1 MLRNYPKKVTLKNGK
16 TVTIRP
22 LKEEDEFALRD
33 FYLSLTP
40 EDRRYLKHDVTNP
53 RLVHDWTHNIDY
65 ERVIP
70 LVAEDEQKRIVAA
83 ATLHRNPHSWS
94 PHVGEIRLVT
104 HKDFRRC
111 GLGML
116 MAKEIF
122 AIATFLRLEKVI
134 AEMVEDQTA
143 AIRIFEKMG
152 FEREALLRSQV
163 IDHEHQQRNLV
174 IMSAYLSWLWE
185 KITDVVMD
193 SFSDHSGRY

>member
-1 MLRNYPKKVTLKNGK
+1 MLRNYPKTVLLKNGRE
-16 TVTIRP
+16 VVIRP
-22 LKEEDEFALRD
+22 LREEDEHALRD
-33 FYLSLTP
+33 FYLTLTP
-40 EDRRYLKHDVTNP
+40 KDRRYLKHDVTNP
-53 RLVHDWTHNIDY
+53 KLVHDWTHNIDY
-65 ERVIP
+65 NRVVP
-70 LVAEDEQKRIVAA
+70 LVAEDSGSIVAA

-104 HKDFRRC
+104 HKDLRRS

-122 AIATFLRLEKVI
+122 SIATFLRLEKVV

-152 FEREALLRSQV
+152 FEREALLRNQV
-163 IDHEHQQRNLV
+163 IDHDQQQRNLV

-193 SFSDHSGRY
+193 SYSDHSGRY

>member
-1 MLRNYPKKVTLKNGK
+1 MLRNYPKTVTLKNGG
-16 TVTIRP
+16 TVAIRP
-22 LKEEDEFALRD
+22 LKEEDEHALRD

-53 RLVHDWTHNIDY
+53 KIVHQWTHYIDY
-65 ERVIP
+65 DHVIP
-70 LVAEDEQKRIVAA
+70 LVAEESGTIVAA

-104 HKDFRRC
+104 HKDFRRS

-122 AIATFLRLEKVI
+122 SIATYVRLEKVI

-152 FEREALLRSQV
+152 FEREALLRNQV
-163 IDHEHQQRNLV
+163 IDHEGQQRDLV
-174 IMSAYLSWLWE
+174 VMSAYLSWLWE
-185 KITDVVMD
+185 KIADVVMD
-193 SFSDHSGRY
+193 SYSNHSGRY

>member
-1 MLRNYPKKVTLKNGK
+1 MLRNYPKNVPLKDGR

-22 LKEEDEFALRD
+22 LKEEDERPLRD
-33 FYLSLTP
+33 FYASLSP
-40 EDRRYLKHDVTNP
+40 EDRRYLKHDVSNP
-53 RLVHDWTHNIDY
+53 KVVHQWTHNIDY
-65 ERVIP
+65 DYVIP
-70 LVAEDEQKRIVAA
+70 LVAESSEGIVAA

-104 HKDFRRC
+104 HKDFRRS

-122 AIATFLRLEKVI
+122 SIATFLRLEKVV

-152 FEREALLRSQV
+152 FEKEAVLRNHV

-174 IMSAYLSWLWE
+174 IMTAFLSWLWE
-185 KITDVVMD
+185 KIADLVMD
-193 SFSDHSGRY
+193 SVSDRSGRY

>member
-1 MLRNYPKKVTLKNGK
+1 MLRNYPKKVALKNGK
-16 TVTIRP
+16 TVIIRP
-22 LKEEDEFALRD
+22 LKEEDEHALRD
-33 FYLSLTP
+33 FYLTLTP

-53 RLVHDWTHNIDY
+53 RLVHEWTHHIDHNY
-65 ERVIP
+65 VIP
-70 LVAEDEQKRIVAA
+70 LVAEDSGVIVAA

-104 HKDFRRC
+104 HREYRRC

-122 AIATFLRLEKVI
+122 SIATFLRLEKVI

-152 FEREALLRSQV
+152 FEREALLRNQV
-163 IDHEHQQRNLV
+163 IDHEHQQRDLV

-185 KITDVVMD
+185 KIADLVMD
-193 SFSDHSGRY
+193 SYDDHSGRY